1 MARQSASPRG
11 IGRGETAEGQIET
24 PIFVLLMAVAAVVI
38 AGIHLYFQNFSLTIA
53 VSASLLAFGATIFRV
68 EYGLYLLLIAMLLS
82 PEIEYGEVGTDAGR
96 GLNLR
101 YDDVLIVVIFLGVIV
116 KHTFE
121 GLPLYWR
128 NSPINAA
135 IVAYYGVCLFST
147 LLALRISVQAWDRDM
162 AFFVLMKM
170 LEFYLIFFMVGMAV
184 TSMTEVRRQLRV
196 FFAVSL
202 VVGIYGIVS
211 IGTQPRV
218 SAPFEAGGTE
228 PNTFGGYLMIVMMLA
243 ISLASYSP
251 RAGLRAGLFTIAGL
265 TAVPFIWTLSRA
277 SYVAFA
283 ATLIAWGI
291 TTRRYWVFPVLVALL
306 IAAPIIMPDKV
317 VHRVQSTIEPSGV
330 PINVPFAGEVKIDKS
345 AYERVYVWE
354 KVQHNLTVW
363 PFFGGGVAWGAIL
376 DSQFARVV
384 IETGIFGSCT
394 FAFLLWRILRS
405 TRETYYWSRDWVA
418 KALAAAMFAITIGL
432 MVHSLGTISY
442 LIVRIMEPYW
452 FLLALITVSRQIA
465 ILDHQQRR
473 AEAARAAGPLA
484 ATRPA
489 AA

>member
-1 MARQSASPRG
+1 MARPYAASRG

-24 PIFVLLMAVAAVVI
+24 PIFMLLMAIAAVVI
-38 AGIHLYFQNFSLTIA
+38 TGIHLYYQNFSLTIA
-53 VSASLLAFGATIFRV
+53 VAVSLLAFGATVFRV

-101 YDDVLIVVIFLGVIV
+101 YDDVLIVVIFLGVLV

-121 GLPLYWR
+121 GRPLRWR
-128 NSPINAA
+128 GSPINAG
-135 IVAYYGVCLFST
+135 ILAYYGVCLLST
-147 LLALRISVQAWDRDM
+147 VLALRLSVKAWDRDM

-184 TSMTEVRRQLRV
+184 TSMAEVRRQLRV

-202 VVGIYGIVS
+202 IVGVYGIVS

-228 PNTFGGYLMIVMMLA
+228 PNTFGGYLMIVMTLA
-243 ISLASYSP
+243 ISLATFTPKPS
-251 RAGLRAGLFTIAGL
+251 LRPMLYGVAAL

-283 ATLIAWGI
+283 ATLIAWGV
-291 TTRRYWVFPVLVALL
+291 TTRRYWVFPVLTLVVLT
-306 IAAPIIMPDKV
+306 APILMPQKV

-330 PINVPFAGEVKIDKS
+330 AIQVPIAGEVKIDKS
-345 AYERVYVWE
+345 AYERVYVWQ

-363 PFFGGGVAWGAIL
+363 PVFGGGVAWGAIL
-376 DSQFARVV
+376 DSQFARVL
-384 IETGIFGSCT
+384 IETGVVGFCA
-394 FAFLLWRILRS
+394 FAFLLWRILQS
-405 TRETYYWSRDWVA
+405 TRETYRWSRDWVA
-418 KALAAAMFAITIGL
+418 RALGAAMFALTIGF

-452 FLLALITVSRQIA
+452 FLLALVTVSRQIA

-473 AEAARAAGPLA
+473 AAAIRASSPIPKSQ
-484 ATRPA
+484 PA